1 MSEAHAKMH
10 LREHVRSDDI
20 DMGIEMLL
28 ESFL

>member
-10 LREHVRSDDI
+10 LRDYVKSEDVNMAI
-20 DMGIEMLL
+20 KMLL

>member
-10 LREHVRSDDI
+10 LREWVKSEDVSMAI
-20 DMGIEMLL
+20 KMLL